1 MELRQLKYFVKV
13 AELLNFSD
21 AARALFVTQSTLSQQ
36 IKQLEQEFGVALFQ
50 RNSHETVLTETG
62 KELLPYARKTLYD
75 AETCEARIRDVNKM
89 IVGTLNIG
97 VTFTFSPIL
106 TETLLSFMK
115 SYPGVKLNIFY
126 KSMEELMGMLEH
138 HEVDFVLAFKPTR
151 VFPKIESHILFDNH
165 LSAIVNENHPL
176 AQQSSV
182 ALRDMLQYDLALS
195 TRGFQARNAFDE
207 LISNLDYRFKVRIE
221 LNEIDILLKLVKNSN
236 LVTVLSEA
244 TLHGATGL
252 KAIPLSVPGNQ
263 MEGCVHLLRDA
274 YVKTSAHEFVRMLSE
289 SNAVRERV
297 KDWMK

>member
-1 MELRQLKYFVKV
+1 MELRQLRYFVKV
-13 AELLNFSD
+13 AETLNFSD

-36 IKQLEQEFGVALFQ
+36 IKQLEQEFGVTLFQ
-50 RNSHETVLTETG
+50 RNSHEVVLTETG
-62 KELLPYARKTLYD
+62 KELLPYARRTLHD

-106 TETLLSFMK
+106 TETLLTFMK

-126 KSMEELMGMLEH
+126 RSMEELMGMLGH
-138 HEVDFVLAFKPTR
+138 HDVDFVLAFKPTR
-151 VFPKIESHILFDNH
+151 IFPNIEHHILFDNH

-176 AQQSSV
+176 AQMSSV
-182 ALRDMLQYDLALS
+182 APRDLLKYDIALA
-195 TRGFQARNAFDE
+195 TKGFQARNAFDE
-207 LISNLDYRFKVRIE
+207 LVSNLDYAFNVRIE

-244 TLHGATGL
+244 TLHGETGL
-252 KAIPLSVPGNQ
+252 KAIPLNVPGSR
-263 MEGCVHLLRDA
+263 MEGCVHVLRDA

-297 KDWMK
+297 KDWMR